1 MSTKVIKLL
10 AFILIMLII
19 STASLPA
26 AAQNGALEGYIQEAF
41 TNNQALA
48 QRSFQLEKSMYA
60 LQEARGLF
68 LPQVSLMGSYTKSSG
83 GRTIDVPIG
92 DLMNPVYAT
101 LNELTGSQKFQNVSN
116 QSFLL
121 NPDNFYDAKVR
132 TSLPL
137 INTEIWYAKQIRQE
151 DITRQQA
158 AVNAYKRQLVKDIKS
173 AYYSYFQAARSV
185 DIYLNALELVQEN
198 IRVNESLLKN
208 GVRNS
213 TALTRAKTEQ
223 QRTLA
228 AITAARN
235 NRQNARSYFNFLLN
249 RTLTDSIA
257 TDSAALTV
265 VSDESL
271 VGSESRGGLDQ
282 LNISGRE
289 ELLQLDKAKRIALL
303 QQKQQ
308 QSGIIP
314 KVNTFLDLGSQA
326 YNWDFNHNSRYYLW
340 GVNLQW
346 DLFTGGQRRAKA
358 KQAASEAATVQAM
371 YNETAQN
378 LRLELTTARNN
389 FHTARSNYQS
399 AQTQLELAEKYYR
412 DQVKVYKEG
421 QLLYL
426 ELLDAQQQLTNARL
440 EALQAY
446 AQVQIAQAEI
456 ERAQATYLLPIQSTN

>member
-10 AFILIMLII
+10 AFILIMLILGFAV
-19 STASLPA
+19 TPA
-26 AAQNGALEGYIQEAF
+26 AAQDGALERYIREAF
-41 TNNQALA
+41 ANNQALQ
-48 QRSFQLEKSMYA
+48 QRNFQLEKSMYA
-60 LQEARGLF
+60 LQEARGMF
-68 LPQVSLMGSYTKSSG
+68 LPQVSVLGSYTKSSG

-101 LNELTGSQKFQNVSN
+101 LNELTGSQKFQSVSN

-158 AVNAYKRQLVKDIKS
+158 AVNAYKRLLVKDIKT
-173 AYYSYFQAARSV
+173 AYYRYFQAARSV
-185 DIYLNALELVQEN
+185 DIYLSALQLVQEN

-213 TALTRAKTEQ
+213 TSLTRAKTEE

-235 NRQNARSYFNFLLN
+235 SQQNARSYFNFLLN
-249 RTLTDSIA
+249 RQMTDSIA
-257 TDSAALTV
+257 ADSAALAV
-265 VSDESL
+265 VSEQSL
-271 VGSESRGGLDQ
+271 AVSDW
-282 LNISGRE
+282 SGDSINRRE
-289 ELLQLDKAKRIALL
+289 ELVQLDKSKRIALL

-308 QSGIIP
+308 QSSIIP
-314 KVNTFLDLGSQA
+314 KVSTFLDLGSQA
-326 YNWDFNHNSRYYLW
+326 YNWNFNDNSRYYMW

-346 DLFTGGQRRAKA
+346 DLFTGGQRRARA
-358 KQAASEAATVQAM
+358 RQAASDALTVQAA

-389 FHTARSNYQS
+389 LHTARSNYQS
-399 AQTQLELAEKYYR
+399 AQTQLQLAEKYYR
-412 DQVKVYKEG
+412 DQLKVYKEG

-440 EALQAY
+440 ESLQAY

-456 ERAQATYLLPIQSTN
+456 ERAQATYPLSITQ

>member
-1 MSTKVIKLL
+1 
-10 AFILIMLII
+10 MLII
-19 STASLPA
+19 NTATKPA

-41 TNNQALA
+41 TNNQALQ
-48 QRSFQLEKSMYA
+48 QRNFQLEKSMYA
-60 LQEARGLF
+60 LQEAKGLF
-68 LPQVSLMGSYTKSSG
+68 LPQVSLLGSYTKSSG

-101 LNELTGSQKFQNVSN
+101 LNELTGSQKFQSVSN

-121 NPDNFYDAKVR
+121 NPDNFYDAKLR

-137 INTEIWYAKQIRQE
+137 INTEIWYAKQIRE
-151 DITRQQA
+151 TDITRQQA
-158 AVNAYKRQLVKDIKS
+158 AVSAYKRQLVKEIKT
-173 AYYSYFQAARSV
+173 AYYRYFQAARSV

-235 NRQNARSYFNFLLN
+235 NQQNARSYFNFLLN
-249 RTLTDSIA
+249 RQLTDSIA

-265 VSDESL
+265 VSGESL
-271 VGSESRGGLDQ
+271 VVSEDSDRLLPDISR
-282 LNISGRE
+282 RE
-289 ELLQLDKAKRIALL
+289 ELLQLDKTKRIALL

-308 QSGIIP
+308 QSNIIP
-314 KVNTFLDLGSQA
+314 KVSTFLDLGSQA

-358 KQAASEAATVQAM
+358 KQAATDAATAQAA

-378 LRLELTTARNN
+378 LRLELTTAGNN
-389 FHTARSNYQS
+389 LQTARSNYQS

-412 DQVKVYKEG
+412 DQLKVYKEG

-440 EALQAY
+440 ESLQAY

-456 ERAQATYLLPIQSTN
+456 ERAQATYPLPIQQ

>member
-19 STASLPA
+19 SIAASPA
-26 AAQNGALEGYIQEAF
+26 VAQNGSLEGYIQAAF
-41 TNNQALA
+41 KNNQALQ
-48 QRSFQLEKSMYA
+48 QRNFQLEKSIYA
-60 LQEARGLF
+60 LEEARGMF
-68 LPQVSLMGSYTKSSG
+68 LPQVSLLGSYTKSSG

-101 LNELTGSQKFQNVSN
+101 LNELTGSQKFQSVSN
-116 QSFLL
+116 QSIQLS
-121 NPDNFYDAKVR
+121 PDNFYDAKVR

-173 AYYSYFQAARSV
+173 AYYRYFQAARSV
-185 DIYLNALELVQEN
+185 DIYQNALELVQEN

-228 AITAARN
+228 AITAAKN
-235 NRQNARSYFNFLLN
+235 NQQNARSYFNFLLN
-249 RTLTDSIA
+249 RQLTDSIA
-257 TDSAALTV
+257 MDSGALAVTESTGTTV
-265 VSDESL
+265 VA
-271 VGSESRGGLDQ
+271 
-282 LNISGRE
+282 LNPDISQRE
-289 ELLQLDKAKRIALL
+289 ELLQLDKTKRIALL

-308 QSGIIP
+308 QAGIVP

-326 YNWDFNHNSRYYLW
+326 YNWNFNHNSRYYLW

-358 KQAASEAATVQAM
+358 KQAASDAYTAQAM
-371 YNETAQN
+371 YDETAQN
-378 LRLELTTARNN
+378 MRLELTTAGNN
-389 FHTARSNYQS
+389 LQTARSNYQS
-399 AQTQLELAEKYYR
+399 AQTQLQLSEKYYT

-456 ERAQATYLLPIQSTN
+456 ERAQATYPLPNQQ

>member
-19 STASLPA
+19 STAASPA
-26 AAQNGALEGYIQEAF
+26 VAQNGSLEGYIQAAF
-41 TNNQALA
+41 KNNQALQ
-48 QRSFQLEKSMYA
+48 QRNFQLEKSIYA
-60 LQEARGLF
+60 LEEARGMF
-68 LPQVSLMGSYTKSSG
+68 LPQVSLLGSYTKSSG

-101 LNELTGSQKFQNVSN
+101 LNELTGSQKFQSVSN
-116 QSFLL
+116 QSIQLS
-121 NPDNFYDAKVR
+121 PDNFYDAKVR

-173 AYYSYFQAARSV
+173 AYYRYFQAARSV
-185 DIYLNALELVQEN
+185 DIYQNALELVQEN

-228 AITAARN
+228 AITAAKN
-235 NRQNARSYFNFLLN
+235 NQQNARSYFNFLLN
-249 RTLTDSIA
+249 RQLTDSIA
-257 TDSAALTV
+257 TDSGALAVTESTGTTV
-265 VSDESL
+265 VA
-271 VGSESRGGLDQ
+271 
-282 LNISGRE
+282 LNPDISQRE
-289 ELLQLDKAKRIALL
+289 ELLQLDKTKRIALL

-308 QSGIIP
+308 QAGIVP

-326 YNWDFNHNSRYYLW
+326 YNWNFNHNSRYYLW

-358 KQAASEAATVQAM
+358 KQAASDAYTAQAM
-371 YNETAQN
+371 YDETAQN
-378 LRLELTTARNN
+378 MRLELTTAGNN
-389 FHTARSNYQS
+389 LQTARSNYQS
-399 AQTQLELAEKYYR
+399 AQTQLQLSEKYYT

-456 ERAQATYLLPIQSTN
+456 ERAQATYPLPNQQ

>member
-19 STASLPA
+19 STAASPA
-26 AAQNGALEGYIQEAF
+26 VAQNGSLEGYIQAAF
-41 TNNQALA
+41 KNNQALQ
-48 QRSFQLEKSMYA
+48 QRNFQLEKSIYA
-60 LQEARGLF
+60 LEEARGMF
-68 LPQVSLMGSYTKSSG
+68 LPQVSLLGSYTKSSG

-101 LNELTGSQKFQNVSN
+101 LNELTGSQKFQSVSN
-116 QSFLL
+116 QSIQLS
-121 NPDNFYDAKVR
+121 PDNFYDAKVR

-173 AYYSYFQAARSV
+173 AYYRYFQAARSV
-185 DIYLNALELVQEN
+185 DIYQNALELVQEN

-228 AITAARN
+228 AITAAKN
-235 NRQNARSYFNFLLN
+235 NQQNARSYFNFLLN
-249 RTLTDSIA
+249 RQLTDSIA
-257 TDSAALTV
+257 TDSGALAVTESTGTTV
-265 VSDESL
+265 VA
-271 VGSESRGGLDQ
+271 
-282 LNISGRE
+282 LNPDISQRE
-289 ELLQLDKAKRIALL
+289 ELLQLDKTKRIALL

-308 QSGIIP
+308 QAGIVP

-326 YNWDFNHNSRYYLW
+326 YNWNFNHNSRYYLW

-358 KQAASEAATVQAM
+358 KQAASDAYTAQAM
-371 YNETAQN
+371 YDETAQN
-378 LRLELTTARNN
+378 MRLELTTAGNN
-389 FHTARSNYQS
+389 LQTARSNYQS
-399 AQTQLELAEKYYR
+399 AQTQLQLSEKYYA

-421 QLLYL
+421 QLLYI

-456 ERAQATYLLPIQSTN
+456 ERAQATYPLPNQQ

>member
-1 MSTKVIKLL
+1 MSTKVNSLL
-10 AFILIMLII
+10 AFILIMLIT
-19 STASLPA
+19 STTAIPA
-26 AAQNGALEGYIQEAF
+26 AAQQRALERYIQDAF

-60 LQEARGLF
+60 LQEARGMF

-101 LNELTGSQKFQNVSN
+101 LNELTNSQKFQSVSN

-158 AVNAYKRQLVKDIKS
+158 GVNAYKRQLVKEIKS
-173 AYYSYFQAARSV
+173 AYYRYFQAVRSV
-185 DIYLNALELVQEN
+185 DIYLNALQLVQEN
-198 IRVNESLLKN
+198 IRVNESMLKN

-213 TALTRAKTEQ
+213 TSLTRAQTEQ

-235 NRQNARSYFNFLLN
+235 NQQNARTYFNFLLN
-249 RTLTDSIA
+249 RPLTDSIA
-257 TDSAALTV
+257 TDSAALAVTGNA
-265 VSDESL
+265 E
-271 VGSESRGGLDQ
+271 
-282 LNISGRE
+282 ISTSPDISNDITRRE
-289 ELLQLDKAKRIALL
+289 ELMQLDKTRRIALL

-308 QSGIIP
+308 QSAIIP

-326 YNWDFNHNSRYYLW
+326 YNWNFNHNSRYYLW

-346 DLFTGGQRRAKA
+346 DIFTGGQRRSKVR
-358 KQAASEAATVQAM
+358 QAATDAATAQAA
-371 YNETAQN
+371 YNETAQS
-378 LRLELTTARNN
+378 LRLELTTAGNN
-389 FHTARSNYQS
+389 YQTARSNYQS
-399 AQTQLELAEKYYR
+399 AQTQLQLAEKYYR
-412 DQVKVYKEG
+412 DQMKVYKEG

-440 EALQAY
+440 ESLQAY

-456 ERAQATYLLPIQSTN
+456 ERAQATYPLPINQ

>member
-19 STASLPA
+19 STAASPA
-26 AAQNGALEGYIQEAF
+26 VAQNGALEGYIQAAF
-41 TNNQALA
+41 TNNQALR
-48 QRSFQLEKSMYA
+48 QRNFQLDKSMYA
-60 LQEARGLF
+60 LEEARGMF
-68 LPQVSLMGSYTKSSG
+68 LPQVSLLGSYTKSSG

-101 LNELTGSQKFQNVSN
+101 LNELTGSQKFQSVSN

-173 AYYSYFQAARSV
+173 AYYRYFQAARSV
-185 DIYLNALELVQEN
+185 DIYQNALELVQEN
-198 IRVNESLLKN
+198 IRVVESLLKN

-228 AITAARN
+228 SITAAKN
-235 NRQNARSYFNFLLN
+235 NQQNARSYFNFLLN
-249 RTLTDSIA
+249 RQLTDSIA
-257 TDSAALTV
+257 MDSAALTV
-265 VSDESL
+265 VSDQSL
-271 VGSESRGGLDQ
+271 AVSDNSDRLLPD
-282 LNISGRE
+282 ISQRE
-289 ELLQLDKAKRIALL
+289 ELLQLDKTKRIALL

-308 QSGIIP
+308 QAGIVP

-326 YNWDFNHNSRYYLW
+326 YNWNFNHNSRYYLW

-358 KQAASEAATVQAM
+358 KQAASDASTAQAM
-371 YNETAQN
+371 YDETAQN
-378 LRLELTTARNN
+378 MRLELTTAGNN
-389 FHTARSNYQS
+389 LQTARSNYQS
-399 AQTQLELAEKYYR
+399 AQTQLQLSEKYYT

-456 ERAQATYLLPIQSTN
+456 ERAQATYPLPNQQ

>member
-1 MSTKVIKLL
+1 
-10 AFILIMLII
+10 MLII
-19 STASLPA
+19 STAASPA
-26 AAQNGALEGYIQEAF
+26 VAQNGSLEGYIQAAF
-41 TNNQALA
+41 KNNQALQ
-48 QRSFQLEKSMYA
+48 QRNFQLEKSIYA
-60 LQEARGLF
+60 LEEARGMF
-68 LPQVSLMGSYTKSSG
+68 LPQVSLLGSYTKSSG

-101 LNELTGSQKFQNVSN
+101 LNELTGSQKFQSVSN
-116 QSFLL
+116 QSIQLS
-121 NPDNFYDAKVR
+121 PDNFYDAKVR

-173 AYYSYFQAARSV
+173 AYYRYFQAARSV
-185 DIYLNALELVQEN
+185 DIYQNALELVQEN

-228 AITAARN
+228 AITAAKN
-235 NRQNARSYFNFLLN
+235 NQQNARSYFNFLLN
-249 RTLTDSIA
+249 RQLTDSIA
-257 TDSAALTV
+257 TDSGALAVTESTGTTV
-265 VSDESL
+265 VA
-271 VGSESRGGLDQ
+271 
-282 LNISGRE
+282 LNPDISQRE
-289 ELLQLDKAKRIALL
+289 ELLQLDKTKRIALL

-308 QSGIIP
+308 QAGIVP

-326 YNWDFNHNSRYYLW
+326 YNWNFNHNSRYYLW

-358 KQAASEAATVQAM
+358 KQAASDAYTAQAM
-371 YNETAQN
+371 YDETAQN
-378 LRLELTTARNN
+378 MRLELTTAGNN
-389 FHTARSNYQS
+389 LQTARSNYQS
-399 AQTQLELAEKYYR
+399 AQTQLQLSEKYYT

-456 ERAQATYLLPIQSTN
+456 ERAQATYPLPNQQ